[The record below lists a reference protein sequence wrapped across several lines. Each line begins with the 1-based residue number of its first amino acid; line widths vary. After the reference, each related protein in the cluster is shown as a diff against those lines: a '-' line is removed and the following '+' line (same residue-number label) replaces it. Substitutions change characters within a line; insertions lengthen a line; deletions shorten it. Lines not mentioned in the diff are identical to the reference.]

1 VLKYLLPT
9 LLLSGY
15 AVCQAQPS
23 VTEQAHDILR
33 SALQDSN
40 PDVRKEATTA
50 LSLAGVREAFYLEL
64 PAMLADKDV
73 QVRLAAV
80 SSLSDLNGKRTLEA
94 LREALRSNVPEV
106 SFAAAKALFGLNDP
120 AGKEELLAVLS
131 GEIRPASGFVTS
143 QMRDAIRKMHMPRTM
158 FMFALKSGIGFA
170 PVPGLGEGISS
181 MQGLLSDS
189 SVSGRGTAALLLGRE
204 KDNETLRALREALSD
219 GDWSV
224 RAAAVHSLAVRNDP
238 EVQHDLVPLFS
249 DKKEAVRLRAA
260 AAWLRLEVIKRRQ
273 AAAPKKAASP

>member
-1 VLKYLLPT
+1 MLKYLLPT
-9 LLLSGY
+9 LLLAGY
-15 AVCQAQPS
+15 AVCQTRPA

-33 SALQDSN
+33 SALKDSN

-50 LSLAGVREAFYLEL
+50 LSLAGIQQALYLQL
-64 PAMLADKDV
+64 PVMLSDKDV

-80 SSLSDLNGKRTLEA
+80 SSLADLNSKRTLEA
-94 LREALRSNVPEV
+94 LREALRNDVPEV

-120 AGKEELLAVLS
+120 AGKEALLAVLS
-131 GEIRPASGFVTS
+131 GEIRPSSGFVTS
-143 QMRDAIRKMHMPRTM
+143 QMRDALRKMHMPGTM
-158 FMFALKSGIGFA
+158 FLFAVKRGIGFA

-181 MQGLLSDS
+181 LQGLLADS
-189 SVSGRGTAALLLGRE
+189 SVSARATAALLLGRE
-204 KDNETLRALREALSD
+204 RDSETLRALRESLSD

-238 EVQHDLVPLFS
+238 DVQNALVTLFS

-260 AAWLRLEVIKRRQ
+260 AAWLRLNVIKRKQ
-273 AAAPKKAASP
+273 AAPNKATSP

>member
-1 VLKYLLPT
+1 M
-9 LLLSGY
+9 
-15 AVCQAQPS
+15 
-23 VTEQAHDILR
+23 LR
-33 SALQDSN
+33 SALKDGN

-50 LSLAGVREAFYLEL
+50 LSLAGIREALYLQL

-80 SSLSDLNGKRTLEA
+80 ASLADLNSKGTIEA
-94 LREALRSNVPEV
+94 LRQALRNDVPEV
-106 SFAAAKALFGLNDP
+106 SFAAAKALFSLNDP
-120 AGKEELLAVLS
+120 AGKEALLAVLS
-131 GEIRPASGFVTS
+131 GENKPSSGFITS
-143 QMRDAIRKMHMPRTM
+143 QMRDALRKMHMPRSM
-158 FMFALKSGIGFA
+158 FLFAVKRGIGFA

-189 SVSGRGTAALLLGRE
+189 SVSGRATAALLLGKE
-204 KDNETLRALREALSD
+204 KDNESLWALREALSD

-238 EVQHDLVPLFS
+238 EVQNALAPLLS

-260 AAWLRLEVIKRRQ
+260 AAWLRLDVIKKRQ
-273 AAAPKKAASP
+273 TASKKTTSQ